1 MHCVGN
7 TDESGKKEECK
18 ERLTEREKGSGSTE
32 WQREGKKGGKAGRLA
47 GRKEGFITP
56 EEKIILKR

>member
-1 MHCVGN
+1 M
-7 TDESGKKEECK
+7 
-18 ERLTEREKGSGSTE
+18 REKIKRPNIGKVLKEKYGE
-32 WQREGKKGGKAGRLA
+32 DYFRNMGKKGGKAGRLA